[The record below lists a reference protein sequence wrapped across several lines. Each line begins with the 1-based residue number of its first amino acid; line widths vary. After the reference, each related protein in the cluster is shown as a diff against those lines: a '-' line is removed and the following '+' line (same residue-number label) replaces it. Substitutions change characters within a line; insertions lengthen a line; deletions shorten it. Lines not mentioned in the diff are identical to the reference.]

1 MNTIPSQRQTHR
13 EAVSVR
19 EYLLEF
25 REPSSLLLLG
35 SGILGLLGA
44 VRRKLNGLFP
54 FFAE

>member
-19 EYLLEF
+19 EYLF
-25 REPSSLLLLG
+25 DFQSRLLLLG